1 MNDKNAFNNILIEQH
16 CDCLSVGHNCLSGNC
31 KCSNTYSS
39 GFCLSEID
47 FYPPYDN
54 RVLKSYIED
63 IEDGDSFA
71 DYCEYI
77 FEIYEE
83 EGYYD

>member
-1 MNDKNAFNNILIEQH
+1 MGDKNNALNEQH
-16 CDCLSVGHNCLSGNC
+16 CDCLPIGHDCLSGEC

-47 FYPPYDN
+47 FCPPYDN
-54 RVLKSYIED
+54 RVLKSYIEN
-63 IEDGDSFA
+63 IEGGDNFA

-77 FEIYEE
+77 FELYEE

>member
-1 MNDKNAFNNILIEQH
+1 MNNKNAFNNILIEQH
-16 CDCLSVGHNCLSGNC
+16 CDCLSGECPHLKNSDSY
-31 KCSNTYSS
+31 SNNY
-39 GFCLSEID
+39 CLSEID

-63 IEDGDSFA
+63 IEDGDNFA